1 MDAADRVNSAV
12 ERGASLV
19 SGLMQFSRKQPKG
32 KHEDLDLSKVIR
44 DAHDIISKSF
54 DKRIDIRV
62 DISKRL
68 PIMGVQST
76 LSQVFMNICTN
87 ARDAMPAGGELH
99 IEAKKEG
106 DSALVIISD
115 TGSGMDRG
123 TLEQCFDPFF
133 TTKSPDKGTGLGLS
147 TAYGIVKDHDG
158 EIHVFS
164 EPDRGTTFK
173 IYFPLTV
180 SEKSSKEK
188 SAAGFVKGSGQ
199 KILIVDDEI
208 EFLQTIEDALKTFG
222 YTVTA
227 VANCKEAIGEYM
239 SWRPDVVLL
248 DRNMPEMDGM
258 TCSKKILE
266 HDPDAKIVIMSGY
279 DEARLE
285 GIDERTAASIM
296 EYLTK
301 PLDMPELNRVLGRLC
316 HPDFK
321 K

>member
-1 MDAADRVNSAV
+1 
-12 ERGASLV
+12 
-19 SGLMQFSRKQPKG
+19 
-32 KHEDLDLSKVIR
+32 
-44 DAHDIISKSF
+44 
-54 DKRIDIRV
+54 
-62 DISKRL
+62 
-68 PIMGVQST
+68 
-76 LSQVFMNICTN
+76 
-87 ARDAMPAGGELH
+87 MPAGGELH

-106 DSALVIISD
+106 DTALVIISD

-173 IYFPLTV
+173 LYFPLAV
-180 SEKSSKEK
+180 SEKASKEK
-188 SAAGFVKGSGQ
+188 RASGFVKGSGQ
-199 KILIVDDEI
+199 KVLIVDDEI
-208 EFLQTIEDALKTFG
+208 EFLKAIETALNAIG

-227 VANCKEAIGEYM
+227 VTSGKEAIAKYT

-248 DRNMPEMDGM
+248 DRNMPEMDGI
-258 TCSKKILE
+258 TCAQKILE
-266 HDPDAKIVIMSGY
+266 HDPGAKIVIMSGY
-279 DEARLE
+279 DEGRLE
-285 GIDERTAASIM
+285 GIDDSTATSIM

-301 PLDMPELNRVLGRLC
+301 PIDMPELNRVLGRLC
-316 HPDFK
+316 HPDYK